1 MTHEFQ
7 DFPLVSEELIS
18 ALELRFPD
26 KMPLDKE
33 TLSDICRL
41 QGQVSVVRLLKD
53 VREEQ
58 NNNIFNVKE

>member
-7 DFPLVSEELIS
+7 DFPLVSEELIN

-33 TLSDICRL
+33 TLSDISRL
-41 QGQVSVVRLLKD
+41 QGQVSVVRLFKD